1 MNSNN
6 QFKPAS
12 KVAIDLLNSNGF
24 EAFLIGGSVRDY
36 IMGLPIGDIDI
47 TTVAT
52 PQQVKEVFKDFR
64 VIDTGIKHGTVTVL
78 IENEP
83 LEITTYRSEG
93 TYTDN
98 RHPDDVTFSQSLS
111 DDVIRRDFA
120 MNAIA
125 YDFKTGF
132 CDLVGGMDDIKNQ
145 TIRCIGDA
153 ETRFR
158 EDALR
163 ILRALRFSSVLG
175 FTIEENTK
183 DAIHRCKDLLENIS
197 AERIRE
203 EFTKLI
209 CGKNA
214 YNVLQ
219 EFSDV
224 ITVFIPE
231 MEACID
237 FEQKNKHHCYDV
249 YTHSLKAVENSQP
262 NPVIRL
268 SLLFHDIGK
277 PLVAHFDEKGEQ
289 HYYGHPKKS
298 AELTEIIMTRL
309 RFDNDTKNKV
319 VPLVTFHDSPIMVN
333 DNVLPDRKRLKRIMS
348 QIGKDLIFDLMHIK
362 YCDNSAQ
369 KPEYF
374 RGDEFY
380 KKTYDMINEILNKQE
395 CFSKKDLKIN
405 GNDLISMGFKGK
417 EIGKIL
423 DKVLELVIN
432 DTLKND
438 YNDICKYIT
447 SQSHRMLDKS

>member
-12 KVAIDLLNSNGF
+12 KVAIDLLKSNGF

-47 TTVAT
+47 TTNAT
-52 PQQVKEVFKDFR
+52 PQQVKSVFCDFR
-64 VIDTGIKHGTVTVL
+64 VIETGIKHGTVTVL
-78 IENEP
+78 IDNEP

-93 TYTDN
+93 AYSDN
-98 RHPDDVTFSQSLS
+98 RHPDSVSFSQSLS
-111 DDVIRRDFA
+111 DDVIRRDFT

-125 YDFKTGF
+125 FDFSNGF

-183 DAIHRCKDLLENIS
+183 KAIHKCKDLLKNIS
-197 AERIRE
+197 AERIQV

-214 YNVLQ
+214 YNVLM

-224 ITVFIPE
+224 VSVFIPE
-231 MEACID
+231 IKPCID
-237 FEQKNKHHCYDV
+237 FMQENRHHCYDV
-249 YTHSLKAVENSQP
+249 YTHTLKAIEVSKP
-262 NPVIRL
+262 DVIIRL
-268 SLLFHDIGK
+268 SLFFHDIGK
-277 PLVAHFDEKGEQ
+277 PIVAHFDEKGEQ

-298 AELTEIIMTRL
+298 AELTEEIMKRL

-319 VPLVTFHDSPIMVN
+319 VTLVALHDSPIIVN
-333 DNVLPDRKRLKRIMS
+333 SNSPDRKRLKKIMS
-348 QIGKDLIFDLMHIK
+348 KIGGDLIFDLIHIK

-369 KPEYF
+369 NPEYY

-380 KKTYDMINEILNKQE
+380 KEAYSMIDDIINQQE
-395 CFSKKDLKIN
+395 CFSIKDLKIN
-405 GNDLISMGFKGK
+405 GNDLISMGYNGK

-423 DKVLELVIN
+423 NHILECVIN
-432 DTLKND
+432 EKLAND
-438 YNDICKYIT
+438 YFALCDFIASNY
-447 SQSHRMLDKS
+447 

>member
-1 MNSNN
+1 MQTNN

-12 KVAIDLLNSNGF
+12 KTAVLLLKNSGY
-24 EAFLIGGSVRDY
+24 EAFLIGGSVRDF

-47 TTVAT
+47 TTNAT
-52 PQQVKEVFKDFR
+52 PTEVKEVFSNFR
-64 VIDTGIKHGTVTVL
+64 VIETGIKHGTVTVL
-78 IENEP
+78 IDNEP

-93 TYTDN
+93 AYSDN
-98 RHPDDVTFSQSLS
+98 RHPDSVTFSKTLS
-111 DDVIRRDFA
+111 DDVVRRDFT

-125 YDFKTGF
+125 FDFSDGF
-132 CDLVGGMDDIKNQ
+132 CDLVQGIDDIKNQ

-153 ETRFR
+153 ETRFN

-183 DAIHRCKDLLENIS
+183 NAIHKCKDLLKNIS
-197 AERIRE
+197 GERIRE
-203 EFTKLI
+203 EFIKLL

-224 ITVFIPE
+224 VSVFIPE
-231 MEACID
+231 IKPCIN
-237 FEQKNKHHCYDV
+237 FKQENRHHCYDV
-249 YTHSLKAVENSQP
+249 YTHTLKAVEKS
-262 NPVIRL
+262 NPDPIVRL
-268 SLLFHDIGK
+268 ALFFHDIAK

-298 AELTEIIMTRL
+298 AEITEKILTRL

-319 VPLVTFHDSPIMVN
+319 VTLVAFHDSPIMVN
-333 DNVLPDRKRLKRIMS
+333 TSTSPDRKRLKKIMS
-348 QIGKDLIFDLMHIK
+348 QIGAELIFPLMEIK

-369 KPEYF
+369 NPAYY

-380 KKTYDMINEILNKQE
+380 EETKSIINEIITEKE
-395 CFSKKDLKIN
+395 CFSIKDLAIN
-405 GNDLISMGFKGK
+405 GNDLMEIGYKGK
-417 EIGKIL
+417 KIGEILNTLLNMVISEKIEN
-423 DKVLELVIN
+423 DFDVLLQ
-432 DTLKND
+432 
-438 YNDICKYIT
+438 YSRDIF
-447 SQSHRMLDKS
+447 S

>member
-1 MNSNN
+1 MQTNN

-12 KVAIDLLNSNGF
+12 KAAVELLRNSGY
-24 EAFLIGGSVRDY
+24 EAFLIGGSVRDF

-47 TTVAT
+47 TTNAT
-52 PQQVKEVFKDFR
+52 PTEVKEVFRDFR
-64 VIDTGIKHGTVTVL
+64 VIETGIKHGTVTVL
-78 IENEP
+78 IDNEP

-93 TYTDN
+93 TYSDN
-98 RHPDDVTFSQSLS
+98 RHPDSVTFSKTLS
-111 DDVIRRDFA
+111 DDVVRRDFT

-125 YDFKTGF
+125 FDFSDGF
-132 CDLVGGMDDIKNQ
+132 CDLVDGIKDIENK

-153 ETRFR
+153 ETRFN

-183 DAIHRCKDLLENIS
+183 SAIHKCKDLLKNIS

-203 EFTKLI
+203 EFVKLI

-224 ITVFIPE
+224 ICVFIPE
-231 MEACID
+231 IKPCIN
-237 FEQKNKHHCYDV
+237 FKQENRHHCYDV
-249 YTHSLKAVENSQP
+249 YTHILKSVEKSSP
-262 NPVIRL
+262 NVVTRL
-268 SLLFHDIGK
+268 SLFFHDIAK

-298 AELTEIIMTRL
+298 AEITEKILTRL

-319 VPLVTFHDSPIMVN
+319 VSLVAFHDSPIMVN
-333 DNVLPDRKRLKRIMS
+333 DSVSPDRKRLKKIMS
-348 QIGKDLIFDLMHIK
+348 QIGTELIFPLMEIK

-369 KPEYF
+369 NPAYY

-380 KKTYDMINEILNKQE
+380 EETKNIINEIITEKE
-395 CFSKKDLKIN
+395 CFSIKDLAIN
-405 GNDLISMGFKGK
+405 GNDLIEMGYNGK
-417 EIGKIL
+417 KIGAIL
-423 DKVLELVIN
+423 KNVLEMVIN
-432 DTLKND
+432 EKLENSVDAISSYVKG
-438 YNDICKYIT
+438 
-447 SQSHRMLDKS
+447 MF